1 MVTSVRTRVRHGC
14 PRRIR
19 LIDGEVR
26 NDSTMPTKS
35 LRELEKKI
43 LWLASWTIHNA
54 NHLRE
59 NSDGLKVGGHQASS
73 ASLATIMTA
82 LYFDVLKPTD
92 RVAVK
97 PHASPIFHAIQYLL
111 GKQTRE
117 RLEAFRGYKGAQS
130 YPSRT
135 KDTDDVDFSTG
146 SVGLGVAQ
154 TLFSSLVQDYVCAHG
169 WGLNQPGRAHGRA
182 GRRRRARR
190 RQYLRGAAR
199 RLEAGPA
206 QLLVGHRLQPA
217 EPGCRGARRPVGAL
231 RATVQEFRLGRGD
244 PEIRLA
250 ATGRVQGAG
259 RRQIAPVDR
268 PVPEP
273 ALLRA
278 GVRRRRRLAQ
288 ASQ

>member
-1 MVTSVRTRVRHGC
+1 MTDK
-14 PRRIR
+14 IAA
-19 LIDGEVR
+19 
-26 NDSTMPTKS
+26 

-82 LYFDVLKPTD
+82 LYLDVLRPQD

-111 GKQTRE
+111 GKQTQR
-117 RLEAFRGYKGAQS
+117 RLEDVPRLQGRAELSLAHQGRRRRRLLHRLGRPGRGADAVLLAGA
-130 YPSRT
+130 
-135 KDTDDVDFSTG
+135 
-146 SVGLGVAQ
+146 GLCARAWLGFEPARG
-154 TLFSSLVQDYVCAHG
+154 AHG
-169 WGLNQPGRAHGRA
+169 GA

-190 RQYLRGAAR
+190 RQHLRGAAG

-206 QLLVGHRLQPA
+206 QLLVDHRLQPA
-217 EPGCRGARRPVGAL
+217 EPRRRRARRPVGAL

-244 PEIRLA
+244 REIRLA
-250 ATGRVQGAG
+250 AAGRVQGA
-259 RRQIAPVDR
+259 RRRAAAAMDR
-268 PVPEP
+268 QLSEP
-273 ALLRA
+273 ALLGA
-278 GVRRRRRLAQ
+278 GVRRRRGLAQ
-288 ASQ
+288 AAQRRDRRSGRRLAADREAHRRRACGA